1 MKIYIGFS
9 EALRRARLD
18 ISSALTN
25 LCITLRTDMSSLND
39 EHLPIRTICTLTGI
53 NPMTLRTWE
62 RRYDLIRPSRT
73 ASGHRLYTHR
83 HVEQIRRVLA
93 LVESGVP
100 ISHVRDQIDAGRALH
115 SEGPPMRGPWRGYLD
130 GMIEACTRFDEPELD
145 RVYDEALTLYP
156 IEQVTR
162 QLLLPLLAHLGE
174 RWREVPGGIAE
185 EHFFATYL
193 RSKLGARLQRRA
205 VYAEGPRLL
214 AACAPGERHEIG
226 LLLFAIEVQQVGMR
240 AIVLGADM
248 PFEELA
254 GAARRARCEAVVIS
268 SSVESADGLI
278 ERSLRSLVKQVSM
291 PVFFGGPTA
300 VRHRQSIASTG
311 SIPVG
316 TDLADGVR
324 LIAATLAE
332 RRRDT

>member
-1 MKIYIGFS
+1 MPS
-9 EALRRARLD
+9 P
-18 ISSALTN
+18 
-25 LCITLRTDMSSLND
+25 ND
-39 EHLPIRTICTLTGI
+39 EHLPIRTICALTGI
-53 NPMTLRTWE
+53 NPVTLRTWE
-62 RRYDLIRPSRT
+62 RRYDLIQPART

-93 LVESGVP
+93 LVERGVP
-100 ISHVRDQIDAGRALH
+100 ISQVRDQIEAERAPRSAGA
-115 SEGPPMRGPWRGYLD
+115 PARGPWRGYLD
-130 GMIEACTRFDEPELD
+130 GMVQACTRFDEPELD

-174 RWREVPGGIAE
+174 RWKDVPGGIAE

-193 RSKLGARLQRRA
+193 RSKLGGRLQRRA

-214 AACAPGERHEIG
+214 AACAPGEQHEIG
-226 LLLFAIEVQQVGMR
+226 LLLFAIEAQQAGMR
-240 AIVLGADM
+240 AIVLGANTPLD
-248 PFEELA
+248 ELY

-268 SSVESADGLI
+268 SSVEPADGLI
-278 ERSLRSLVKQVSM
+278 ERSLRSLVEQVGV

-300 VRHRQSIASTG
+300 VRHRQSIASAG
-311 SIPVG
+311 GVPVG
-316 TDLADGVR
+316 TDLEDGVR

-332 RRRDT
+332 RPRKT